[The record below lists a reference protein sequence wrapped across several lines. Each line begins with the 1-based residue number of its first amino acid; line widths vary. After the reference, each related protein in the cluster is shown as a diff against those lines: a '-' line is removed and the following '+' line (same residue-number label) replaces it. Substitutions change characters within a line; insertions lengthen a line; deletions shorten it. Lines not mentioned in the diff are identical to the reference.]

1 MTSDTYDNGK
11 IRVTPKVEMENM
23 KKMLPMNLQFFADD
37 GSGNVGDNQGDRNT
51 NAPQQNSTN
60 SANIDYG
67 KIQQMLNGTLAAKE
81 DVALKAYFKQQGL
94 SQQEVEQA
102 IATFKQQKAANQP
115 DVEALKTELE
125 TYKAKALQVQI
136 ENKAS
141 LAMIELGIDAKN
153 IPYVLKLTD
162 LSAVTDAEGKI
173 NDETLKTAINKVLE
187 DVPAFKPSTNS
198 ANGFVQIGAQG
209 GNGAEA
215 NNDALK
221 KAFGL

>member
-1 MTSDTYDNGK
+1 
-11 IRVTPKVEMENM
+11 M
-23 KKMLPMNLQFFADD
+23 KRLLPMNLQFFADD
-37 GSGNVGDNQGDRNT
+37 GASGNNDG
-51 NAPQQNSTN
+51 AQQNEP
-60 SANIDYG
+60 SANTPSIDYG
-67 KIQQMLNGTLAAKE
+67 KIQQMLDGTLAAKE

-102 IATFKQQKAANQP
+102 ITSFKQQKAANQP
-115 DVEALKTELE
+115 NVEALQTELE
-125 TYKAKALQVQI
+125 TYKAKALQMQI
-136 ENKAS
+136 ENRAS
-141 LAMIELGIDAKN
+141 LAMIELGVDVKN
-153 IPYVLKLTD
+153 VPYVLKLVD
-162 LSAVTDAEGKI
+162 LSKAADADGKI

-187 DVPAFKPSTNS
+187 DVPAFKPSTNTNS